1 MALWAEAASG
11 TGSGLRGT
19 IWTDREIKALIA
31 LWGEGNVQDELDGAV
46 RNKVVYEKMA
56 QKLQE
61 HGYHRD
67 WKQCKDKI
75 KEIKDNNEET
85 GRGRKS
91 CKFFDEMDR
100 ILGHRLPT
108 SVPHVLFESSLPGPS
123 GAAAQPQPD
132 SEEIEGKQ
140 LLLNVLH
147 SITTTFKQMT
157 S

>member
-19 IWTDREIKALIA
+19 ILTDREIKALIA

-46 RNKVVYEKMA
+46 RNKVVYEKIA

-67 WKQCKDKI
+67 WKQCRDKI
-75 KEIKDNNEET
+75 RNLKTKYKEIRDNNGET
-85 GRGRKS
+85 GRGRKY

-100 ILGHRLPT
+100 ILGHRPT

-123 GAAAQPQPD
+123 DAAAQPQPD
-132 SEEIEGKQ
+132 SEEIEGK
-140 LLLNVLH
+140 
-147 SITTTFKQMT
+147 
-157 S
+157 

>member
-31 LWGEGNVQDELDGAV
+31 LWGEGDVQDELVGAV
-46 RNKVVYEKMA
+46 RNKVVYEKIA

-67 WKQCKDKI
+67 WKQCRDKI
-75 KEIKDNNEET
+75 RNLKTKYKEIRDNNGET

-100 ILGHRLPT
+100 ILGHRPT

-132 SEEIEGKQ
+132 SEKIEGK
-140 LLLNVLH
+140 
-147 SITTTFKQMT
+147 
-157 S
+157 